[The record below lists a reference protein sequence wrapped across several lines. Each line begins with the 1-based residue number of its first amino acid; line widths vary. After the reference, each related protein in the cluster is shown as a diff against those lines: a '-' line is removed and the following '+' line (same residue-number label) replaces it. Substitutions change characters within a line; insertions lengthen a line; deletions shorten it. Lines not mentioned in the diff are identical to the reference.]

1 MSKPAPNWPVINGIR
16 SASVPIEP
24 VSPSGGYTPTRR
36 NACYQSEL
44 ITQPHPGVS
53 TVPDILSYCA
63 RTHGNRNALGY
74 RDVISIHEEKKEV
87 VKNVGGK
94 EVKEVK
100 TWKYFELS
108 EYRYLSYVQVLEAA
122 NELSAALVELGVG
135 KGDIFNVYSQT
146 G

>member
-1 MSKPAPNWPVINGIR
+1 M
-16 SASVPIEP
+16 
-24 VSPSGGYTPTRR
+24 
-36 NACYQSEL
+36 
-44 ITQPHPGVS
+44 
-53 TVPDILSYCA
+53 
-63 RTHGNRNALGY
+63 
-74 RDVISIHEEKKEV
+74 
-87 VKNVGGK
+87 
-94 EVKEVK
+94 KEVK